1 MKSLKGKVIVITG
14 SASGIGAKT
23 AHQLARVG
31 ADLVLADINV
41 DGLHEKLAELSSHA
55 PHAIAVPTDVSRR
68 ESWENLL
75 ARSAAEF
82 GHVEVLINCAGVIHP
97 GAVDELSEAAL
108 RRQVE
113 VNFLGTVYGT
123 QVFLPYFR
131 QRQRGHFIHIASLGG
146 IVPLPGEA
154 VYSATKFAVRGF
166 CLALALEL
174 QNTPIK
180 VSVVCPDSV
189 ETPQLRA
196 EALHGGSSLSFT
208 GSLLQPADVA
218 QAIVKTIL
226 HPKREVLVPAFR
238 GWLTKLGNFSPNLMA
253 LLYPLLDKIGRR
265 GLEKFQ
271 RTMIQNRKMVFD
283 NMPDRKT

>member
-1 MKSLKGKVIVITG
+1 MKPLKGMAIVITG
-14 SASGIGAKT
+14 SASGIGAAT
-23 AHQLARVG
+23 AQQLALAG

-41 DGLHEKLAELSSHA
+41 DGLHEKLAELSSLA
-55 PHAIAVPTDVSRR
+55 PHSMAVPTDVSRR

-75 ARSAAEF
+75 ARSVSEL
-82 GHVEVLINCAGVIHP
+82 GQVEVLVNCAGVIHP
-97 GAVDELSEAAL
+97 GAIDELSETDL

-113 VNFLGTVYGT
+113 VNFLGAVYGT

-146 IVPLPGEA
+146 IAPLPGEA

-180 VSVVCPDSV
+180 VTVVCPDSV

-196 EALHGGSSLSFT
+196 EALHGGSSLSFA
-208 GSLLQPADVA
+208 GSLLQPAEVA
-218 QAIVKTIL
+218 RAIVKTIL

-253 LLYPLLDKIGRR
+253 RLYPMLDKIGRR
-265 GLEKFQ
+265 ELEKFR
-271 RTMIQNRKMVFD
+271 RTLI
-283 NMPDRKT
+283 